1 MARYLSSAGILL
13 AVFIAYIVVK
23 SRLRKRHNNA
33 KAAALGCLPPPVMRS
48 TNLLGNSILRE
59 SMKATKEDRGP
70 QYVAAKMDS
79 VSPSCHTIKV
89 PIIDYEIVVT
99 RDPENARALFTSPD
113 FDISHHRQLSWM
125 PLLGKGIF
133 TSRGEIWRH
142 SRALLRPQFA
152 REMIS
157 DPQLEEHHLAHLWR
171 RMPAADAA
179 TGWTAKVDLASLFF
193 KFTLDTSTEFIFGQS
208 ANSLLQDD
216 QSEGEGKEGK
226 KKDLASHFNAA
237 KVWIDK
243 RGALAKFY
251 WLMNSAEFTEH
262 CTAIHAFADNLVAE
276 RLASPYEKD
285 PEKGARF
292 NLLNELVKETQ
303 DPRELRN
310 ETLHV
315 LIAGRDTTG
324 CLLGWVLYFLARH
337 PRVYARLR
345 AEIVDRFEDRPADF
359 RSLSQVSYLQWII
372 SETLRFATVIPLNER
387 IALKDTVLPRG
398 GGPDGKSR
406 VFIPEG
412 TQVLIPLYAMQ
423 HRADIWGP
431 DVEEFR
437 PERWETHRPGW
448 EFIPFGAGAR
458 KCLGRECFPRH
469 LFPLCSL
476 PSLVD
481 CDGGCLL
488 TYRLEQFGRQEVSY
502 VVSRFC
508 QKYDSIENMEEG
520 DGRIRL
526 HHAIENRSGTGVQV
540 RLHEA
545 KASK

>member
-1 MARYLSSAGILL
+1 MIGITSSAFLLL
-13 AVFIAYIVVK
+13 AVFLAWTIVK
-23 SRLRKRHNNA
+23 SKLKKRHNNA
-33 KAAALGCLPPPVMRS
+33 KAAALGCLPPPVLRS
-48 TNLLGNSILRE
+48 TNLIGNSILRE
-59 SMKATKEDRGP
+59 SMRATKEDRGP
-70 QYVAAKMDS
+70 QYIAEKLDS
-79 VSPSCHTIKV
+79 ISRDCHTIKV

-133 TSRGEIWRH
+133 TSRGDIWKH

-157 DPQLEEHHLAHLWR
+157 NPQLEEHHLQNLWGQLR
-171 RMPAADAA
+171 ADAA
-179 TGWTAKVDLASLFF
+179 TGWTSKVDLAPLFF
-193 KFTLDTSTEFIFGQS
+193 KFTLDTATEFIFGRS
-208 ANSLLQDD
+208 ANSLLERDGAQ
-216 QSEGEGKEGK
+216 E
-226 KKDLASHFNAA
+226 DLSRHFNAA

-251 WLMNSAEFTEH
+251 WLMNSTEFKEH
-262 CTAIHAFADNLVAE
+262 CAAIHKFADGLVAD
-276 RLASPYEKD
+276 RLAHP
-285 PEKGARF
+285 PEKTTGDLEKGRAASTRF
-292 NLLNELVKETQ
+292 NLLNELAEETQ
-303 DPRELRN
+303 NPQELRN

-324 CLLGWVLYFLARH
+324 CLLGWVMYFLARH
-337 PRVYARLR
+337 PDVYARLR
-345 AEIVDRFEDRPADF
+345 REVANLFGDGPADF
-359 RSLSQVSYLQWII
+359 RSLSQLSYLQWVIN
-372 SETLRFATVIPLNER
+372 ETLRVATVIPLNER
-387 IALKDTVLPRG
+387 IALRDTVLPRG
-398 GGPDGKSR
+398 GGPDGKAR
-406 VFIPEG
+406 VFVPEG
-412 TQVLIPLYAMQ
+412 TQVLVPLYAMQ

-437 PERWETHRPGW
+437 PERWETYRAGW

-458 KCLGRECFPRH
+458 KCLGQ
-469 LFPLCSL
+469 
-476 PSLVD
+476 
-481 CDGGCLL
+481 
-488 TYRLEQFGRQEVSY
+488 QFGRQEVGY

-508 QKYDSIENMEEG
+508 QKYDRIENMEVG

-545 KASK
+545 KAATA

>member
-1 MARYLSSAGILL
+1 MARYVSIALL
-13 AVFIAYIVVK
+13 LLIIFTAYTIVK
-23 SRLRKRHNNA
+23 SKLKKRRNNA
-33 KAAALGCLPPPVMRS
+33 KAAALGCLQPPVLRS
-48 TNLLGNSILRE
+48 TNLMGNSILRE

-79 VSPSCHTIKV
+79 ISPSCHTIKV

-99 RDPENARALFTSPD
+99 RDPENVRALFTSPD

-157 DPQLEEHHLAHLWR
+157 DPQLEEQHLGHLWHHF
-171 RMPAADAA
+171 PADKA
-179 TGWTAKVDLASLFF
+179 TGWTSKVDLAPLFF
-193 KFTLDTSTEFIFGQS
+193 KFALDTSTEFIFGQS

-216 QSEGEGKEGK
+216 QSQDSGK

-251 WLMNSAEFTEH
+251 WLMNSSEFKEH
-262 CTAIHAFADNLVAE
+262 CGAIHAFADGLVAD
-276 RLASPYEKD
+276 RLANPYEKD

-292 NLLNELVKETQ
+292 NLLNELAKETQ

-324 CLLGWVLYFLARH
+324 CLLGWVLYFLARY
-337 PRVYARLR
+337 PKVFARLR
-345 AEIVDRFEDRPADF
+345 AEIIDRFDDRPADF
-359 RSLSQVSYLQWII
+359 RSLAQVSYLQWII
-372 SETLRFATVIPLNER
+372 SETLRFVTVIPLNER

-398 GGPDGKSR
+398 GGPDGKAR

-412 TQVLIPLYAMQ
+412 TQVLVPLYAMQ

-437 PERWETHRPGW
+437 PERWETYRPGW

-458 KCLGRECFPRH
+458 KCLGQ
-469 LFPLCSL
+469 
-476 PSLVD
+476 
-481 CDGGCLL
+481 
-488 TYRLEQFGRQEVSY
+488 QFGRQEVSY

-508 QKYDSIENMEEG
+508 QKYDRIENMEEG

-545 KASK
+545 KATR

>member
-1 MARYLSSAGILL
+1 MKSVGGTFFFIFVFL
-13 AVFIAYIVVK
+13 AWTITK
-23 SRLRKRHNNA
+23 SKLKKRRNNA
-33 KAAALGCLPPPVMRS
+33 KAAALGCQPPPVLRS
-48 TNLLGNSILRE
+48 KNLIGNSILRE

-70 QYVAAKMDS
+70 QYVMEKMDS
-79 VSPSCHTIKV
+79 VSPNCHTIKV
-89 PIIDYEIVVT
+89 PIIDYEIFVT
-99 RDPENARALFTSPD
+99 RDPENARVLFTSAD
-113 FDISHHRQLSWM
+113 FDISHTRQMSWM

-133 TSRGEIWRH
+133 TSRGEIWKH
-142 SRALLRPQFA
+142 SRSLLRPQFA

-157 DPQLEEHHLAHLWR
+157 DPQLEEYHLKNLWGKLS
-171 RMPAADAA
+171 ADAA
-179 TGWTAKVDLASLFF
+179 TGWTGQVDLAPLFF
-193 KFTLDTSTEFIFGQS
+193 RFTLDTSTEFIFGQS
-208 ANSLLQDD
+208 ANSLQEESGD
-216 QSEGEGKEGK
+216 K

-251 WLMNSAEFTEH
+251 WLMNSSEFKEH
-262 CTAIHAFADNLVAE
+262 CARIHQFADGLVAD
-276 RLASPYEKD
+276 RLAHPPEKFNAD
-285 PEKGARF
+285 PEKGGRF
-292 NLLNELVKETQ
+292 NLLNELAKETQ
-303 DPRELRN
+303 NPRELRN

-324 CLLGWVLYFLARH
+324 CLLGWVVYFLARY
-337 PRVYARLR
+337 PAVFEKLR
-345 AEIVDRFEDRPADF
+345 NAVLEKFGDRPADF
-359 RSLSQVSYLQWII
+359 RSLNQVPYLQYII
-372 SETLRFATVIPLNER
+372 NETLRIVTVIPLNER

-423 HRADIWGP
+423 HRKDIWGP

-458 KCLGRECFPRH
+458 KCLGQ
-469 LFPLCSL
+469 
-476 PSLVD
+476 
-481 CDGGCLL
+481 
-488 TYRLEQFGRQEVSY
+488 QFGKQEVSY
-502 VVSRFC
+502 VISRFC
-508 QKYDSIENMEEG
+508 QKYDRIENMEVG
-520 DGRIRL
+520 DGRVRL

-545 KASK
+545 KTSSA

>member
-1 MARYLSSAGILL
+1 MARYLGSAGILL
-13 AVFIAYIVVK
+13 AVLITYIFVK
-23 SRLRKRHNNA
+23 SRLRKRRNNA
-33 KAAALGCLPPPVMRS
+33 KAAALGCLPPPVLRS
-48 TNLLGNSILRE
+48 TNLIGNSILRE
-59 SMKATKEDRGP
+59 SMRATKEDRGP

-79 VSPSCHTIKV
+79 ISPTCHTIKV

-157 DPQLEEHHLAHLWR
+157 DPQLEEHHLAHLWG

-179 TGWTAKVDLASLFF
+179 TGWTAKVDLAPLFF

-216 QSEGEGKEGK
+216 QSEGEGAGKEGEKKK

-251 WLMNSAEFTEH
+251 WLMNSAEFTEN
-262 CTAIHAFADNLVAE
+262 CAAIHAFADNLVAE

-292 NLLNELVKETQ
+292 NLLNELAKETQ

-345 AEIVDRFEDRPADF
+345 AEIVDRFDDRPADF
-359 RSLSQVSYLQWII
+359 RSLSQVSYIQWII

-458 KCLGRECFPRH
+458 KCLGQ
-469 LFPLCSL
+469 
-476 PSLVD
+476 
-481 CDGGCLL
+481 
-488 TYRLEQFGRQEVSY
+488 QFGRQEVSY

-508 QKYDSIENMEEG
+508 QKYDRIENMEEG
-520 DGRIRL
+520 NGRIRL

>member
-1 MARYLSSAGILL
+1 MLRTCIPPKMPFRYGTGAFVLL
-13 AVFIAYIVVK
+13 AVFLVWTVVK
-23 SRLRKRHNNA
+23 SKLKKRRNNA
-33 KAAALGCLPPPVMRS
+33 KAAALGCLPPPEIRS
-48 TNLLGNSILRE
+48 TNLIGNSILRE

-70 QYVAAKMDS
+70 QYVMEKMDG
-79 VSPSCHTIKV
+79 VSPGCHTIKV

-99 RDPENARALFTSPD
+99 RDPENARVLFSSPD
-113 FDISHHRQLSWM
+113 FDISHTRQLSWM

-133 TSRGEIWRH
+133 TSRGETWKH

-157 DPQLEEHHLAHLWR
+157 DPQLEEHHLQNLWGR
-171 RMPAADAA
+171 LAADPG
-179 TGWTAKVDLASLFF
+179 TGGWTDTVDLAPLFF
-193 KFTLDTSTEFIFGQS
+193 KFTLDTATEFIFGTS
-208 ANSLLQDD
+208 TNSLRQGDGD
-216 QSEGEGKEGK
+216 EEKKEK
-226 KKDLASHFNAA
+226 KKDLSGHFNAA

-251 WLMNSAEFTEH
+251 WLMNSREFKEH
-262 CTAIHAFADNLVAE
+262 CATIHEFADGLVAD
-276 RLASPYEKD
+276 RLAHPPEKSGAD
-285 PEKGARF
+285 PEKGGRF
-292 NLLNELVKETQ
+292 NLLNELAKETQ

-324 CLLGWVLYFLARH
+324 CLLGWVVYFLARH
-337 PRVYARLR
+337 PAVFQKLR
-345 AEIVDRFEDRPADF
+345 GLILERFGDNPADF
-359 RSLSQVSYLQWII
+359 RSLNQVPYLQWII
-372 SETLRFATVIPLNER
+372 NETLRVVTVIPLNER
-387 IALKDTVLPRG
+387 IALRDTVLPRG

-423 HRADIWGP
+423 HRKDIWGE

-437 PERWETHRPGW
+437 PERWESHRPGW

-458 KCLGRECFPRH
+458 KCLGQ
-469 LFPLCSL
+469 
-476 PSLVD
+476 
-481 CDGGCLL
+481 
-488 TYRLEQFGRQEVSY
+488 QFGRQEVSY
-502 VVSRFC
+502 VISRFC
-508 QKYDSIENMEEG
+508 QKYDRIENMEQGEN
-520 DGRIRL
+520 RIRL

-545 KASK
+545 KAAS

>member
-1 MARYLSSAGILL
+1 MARYLNTVVILL
-13 AVFIAYIVVK
+13 TLLVTYTVIKSKLKKRRNAV
-23 SRLRKRHNNA
+23 

-48 TNLLGNSILRE
+48 TNLIGNSILRE
-59 SMKATKEDRGP
+59 SMRATREDRGP
-70 QYVAAKMDS
+70 QYMADKMDS
-79 VSPSCHTIKV
+79 VSRSCHTIKV

-113 FDISHHRQLSWM
+113 FDISQHRQRSWM

-133 TSRGEIWRH
+133 TSRGEIWKH

-157 DPQLEEHHLAHLWR
+157 NPQLEEHHLQNLWGR
-171 RMPAADAA
+171 LAADAA
-179 TGWTAKVDLASLFF
+179 TGWTGKVDLAPLFF
-193 KFTLDTSTEFIFGQS
+193 RFTLDTSTEFIFGQS
-208 ANSLLQDD
+208 ANSLLDEQ
-216 QSEGEGKEGK
+216 QPGGEE
-226 KKDLASHFNAA
+226 KKDLSRHFNAA

-251 WLMNSAEFTEH
+251 WLMNSAEFKEH
-262 CTAIHAFADNLVAE
+262 CAAIHKFADGIVAD
-276 RLASPYEKD
+276 RLAHPPGKPNAGAD

-292 NLLNELVKETQ
+292 NLLSELVKETQ

-337 PRVYARLR
+337 PRVFARLR
-345 AEIVDRFEDRPADF
+345 AEIIDRFGAKPADF
-359 RSLSQVSYLQWII
+359 RSLNQVSYLQWVI
-372 SETLRFATVIPLNER
+372 SEVLRVATVIPLNER
-387 IALKDTVLPRG
+387 IALRDTVLPRG

-412 TQVLIPLYAMQ
+412 TQVLVPLYAMQ

-448 EFIPFGAGAR
+448 EYIPFGAGAR
-458 KCLGRECFPRH
+458 KCLGQ
-469 LFPLCSL
+469 
-476 PSLVD
+476 
-481 CDGGCLL
+481 
-488 TYRLEQFGRQEVSY
+488 QFGRQEVGY

-508 QKYDSIENMEEG
+508 QKYDLIENMEEG

-545 KASK
+545 KATAAT

>member
-1 MARYLSSAGILL
+1 MARYVSSAVILL
-13 AVFIAYIVVK
+13 LLFITYRIVK
-23 SRLRKRHNNA
+23 SKLKKRHNDA
-33 KAAALGCLPPPVMRS
+33 KAAALGCLSPPVLRS
-48 TNLLGNSILRE
+48 TNLIGNSVLRE
-59 SMKATKEDRGP
+59 SMRATKEDRGP
-70 QYVAAKMDS
+70 QYVAEKMDS

-89 PIIDYEIVVT
+89 PIIDYEIIVT
-99 RDPENARALFTSPD
+99 RDPENARALFTSAD

-133 TSRGEIWRH
+133 TSRGDTWKH

-157 DPQLEEHHLAHLWR
+157 DPQLEEQHLAHLWR
-171 RMPAADAA
+171 RLPADAA
-179 TGWTAKVDLASLFF
+179 TGWTGKVDLAPLFF

-208 ANSLLQDD
+208 ANSLLQDE
-216 QSEGEGKEGK
+216 QSQDSEK
-226 KKDLASHFNAA
+226 KSLASHFNAA

-251 WLMNSAEFTEH
+251 WLMNSAEFTQH
-262 CTAIHAFADNLVAE
+262 CAAIHAFADGLVAD
-276 RLASPYEKD
+276 RLANPYHAKQD

-292 NLLNELVKETQ
+292 SLLNELAKDTQ

-345 AEIVDRFEDRPADF
+345 AEIVDRFGETAAPDF
-359 RSLSQVSYLQWII
+359 RQLAQVSYLQWII

-387 IALKDTVLPRG
+387 IALRDTVLPAG
-398 GGPDGKSR
+398 GGADGKAP
-406 VFIPEG
+406 VFVPEG
-412 TQVLIPLYAMQ
+412 TQVLVPLYAMQ
-423 HRADIWGP
+423 HRADIWGA

-448 EFIPFGAGAR
+448 EYIPFGAGAR
-458 KCLGRECFPRH
+458 KCLGQ
-469 LFPLCSL
+469 
-476 PSLVD
+476 
-481 CDGGCLL
+481 
-488 TYRLEQFGRQEVSY
+488 QFGRQEVGY

-508 QKYDSIENMEEG
+508 QKYDRIENMEEG

-545 KASK
+545 KAST

>member
-1 MARYLSSAGILL
+1 MTRYVSSAVALL
-13 AVFIAYIVVK
+13 VLFLVYTITK
-23 SRLRKRHNNA
+23 SKLKKRRNNA
-33 KAAALGCLPPPVMRS
+33 KAAALGCLPPPVLRS
-48 TNLLGNSILRE
+48 TNLIGNSILRE
-59 SMKATKEDRGP
+59 SMRATKEDRGP
-70 QYVAAKMDS
+70 QYIAEKMDS
-79 VSPSCHTIKV
+79 ISPSCHTIKV

-99 RDPENARALFTSPD
+99 RDPENARALFTSAD

-133 TSRGEIWRH
+133 TSRGDVWKH

-157 DPQLEEHHLAHLWR
+157 DPQLEEQHLAHLWR
-171 RMPAADAA
+171 RLPADGA
-179 TGWTAKVDLASLFF
+179 TGWTGKVDLAPLFF

-208 ANSLLQDD
+208 ANSLLQDEAAE
-216 QSEGEGKEGK
+216 SEGEEAGERK
-226 KKDLASHFNAA
+226 KRDLAGHFNAA

-251 WLMNSAEFTEH
+251 WLMNSAEFKEH
-262 CTAIHAFADNLVAE
+262 CAAIHEFADAIVAG
-276 RLASPYEKD
+276 RLASPHEKD

-292 NLLNELVKETQ
+292 SLLNELAKETR

-324 CLLGWVLYFLARH
+324 CLLGWVLYLLARH
-337 PRVYARLR
+337 PRAFARLR
-345 AEIVDRFEDRPADF
+345 AEVLDRFGDRPPDF
-359 RSLSQVSYLQWII
+359 RALAQVSYLQWII
-372 SETLRFATVIPLNER
+372 SETLRIVTVIPLNER
-387 IALKDTVLPRG
+387 IALRDTVLPRG
-398 GGPDGKSR
+398 GGPDGRSR

-423 HRADIWGP
+423 HRADIWGA

-448 EFIPFGAGAR
+448 EYIPFGAGAR
-458 KCLGRECFPRH
+458 KCLGQ
-469 LFPLCSL
+469 
-476 PSLVD
+476 
-481 CDGGCLL
+481 
-488 TYRLEQFGRQEVSY
+488 QFGRQEVGY

-508 QKYDSIENMEEG
+508 QKYDRIENMEEG

-545 KASK
+545 KATT